1 MKSNKLNI
9 SLLSLGLGC
18 MMLFGSALTFTA
30 CKENISEDAF
40 AICYDILIVIRM
52 F

>member
-1 MKSNKLNI
+1 MMIPNI
-9 SLLSLGLGC
+9 VVAFMVIEQRYGVLVPRRS
-18 MMLFGSALTFTA
+18 T
-30 CKENISEDAF
+30 SEGDF